1 MTPPITITLVVDNEA
16 PPELVAEHGFAAW
29 IDSGEECFLF
39 DTGQG
44 AALVPNAA
52 ALDID
57 LARART
63 LILSHGHYDHTGA
76 VQAFLAINQNTSV
89 IYGHDATISRFSCRP
104 DEQPPRQ
111 IGMADAVRHT
121 LSQLPAERRIML
133 DGPRYLR
140 PGIGITGPVPRNT
153 TFEDT
158 GGPFYLDAE
167 KAQADPITDDLSLW
181 FETGSGLVILTG
193 CCHSGLVNTVRHAQ
207 RISGTTRIRGI
218 IGGLHLLNAGPER
231 LDATLA
237 FLHECAPDFL
247 LPCHCTGAQVIE
259 RLRAEFGDAVVKSG
273 GAGQTI
279 EIGSFSASALS
290 PRQDDEPADCQAR
303 R

>member
-1 MTPPITITLVVDNEA
+1 MTPPIKITLVVDNEA

-29 IDSGEECFLF
+29 IDTGNECFLF

-44 AALVPNAA
+44 AALIPNAA
-52 ALDID
+52 TLGID
-57 LARART
+57 LSRARA
-63 LILSHGHYDHTGA
+63 LVLSHGHYDHTGA
-76 VQAFLAINQNTSV
+76 VRAFLDINPDAPV
-89 IYGHDATISRFSCRP
+89 IYGHDATIGRFSCRP

-111 IGMADAVRHT
+111 IGMAEEVRQA
-121 LSQLPAERRIML
+121 LCQLPAERRIVL
-133 DGPRYLR
+133 DVPRYLR
-140 PGIGITGPVPRNT
+140 PGIGITGPVPRNS

-158 GGPFYLDAE
+158 GGPFYLDPD

-181 FETGSGLVILTG
+181 FETSDGLVILTG
-193 CCHSGLVNTVRHAQ
+193 CCHSGLVNTVRQAQ
-207 RISGTTRIRGI
+207 RISGVTRIRGI

-231 LDATLA
+231 LDATVA

-259 RLRAEFGDAVVKSG
+259 RLHAEFGDAVLRAG

-279 EIGSFSASALS
+279 DI
-290 PRQDDEPADCQAR
+290 
-303 R
+303 

>member
-1 MTPPITITLVVDNEA
+1 MTPPIKITLVVDNEA

-29 IDSGEECFLF
+29 IDTGNECFLF

-44 AALVPNAA
+44 AALIPNAA
-52 ALDID
+52 ALGID
-57 LARART
+57 LSRARA
-63 LILSHGHYDHTGA
+63 LVLSHGHYDHTGA
-76 VQAFLAINQNTSV
+76 VRAFLDINPDAPV
-89 IYGHDATISRFSCRP
+89 IYGHDATIGRFSCRP

-111 IGMADAVRHT
+111 IGMAEEVRQA
-121 LSQLPAERRIML
+121 LCQLPAERRIVL
-133 DGPRYLR
+133 DVPRYLR
-140 PGIGITGPVPRNT
+140 PGIGITGPVPRNS

-158 GGPFYLDAE
+158 GGPFYLDPD

-181 FETGSGLVILTG
+181 FETSDGLVVLTG
-193 CCHSGLVNTVRHAQ
+193 CCHSGLVNTVRQAQ
-207 RISGTTRIRGI
+207 RISGVTRIRGI

-231 LDATLA
+231 LDATVA

-259 RLRAEFGDAVVKSG
+259 RLHAEFGDAVLRAG

-279 EIGSFSASALS
+279 EI
-290 PRQDDEPADCQAR
+290 
-303 R
+303 

>member
-1 MTPPITITLVVDNEA
+1 MTPPIKITRVVDNEA

-29 IDSGEECFLF
+29 IDTGNECFLF

-44 AALVPNAA
+44 AALIPNAA
-52 ALDID
+52 ALGID
-57 LARART
+57 LSRARA
-63 LILSHGHYDHTGA
+63 LVLSHGHYDHTGA
-76 VQAFLAINQNTSV
+76 VRAFLDINPDAPV
-89 IYGHDATISRFSCRP
+89 IYGHDATIGRFSCRP

-111 IGMADAVRHT
+111 IGMAEEVRQA
-121 LSQLPAERRIML
+121 LCQLPAERRIVL
-133 DGPRYLR
+133 DVPRYLR
-140 PGIGITGPVPRNT
+140 PGIGITGPVPRNS

-158 GGPFYLDAE
+158 GGPFYLDPD

-181 FETGSGLVILTG
+181 FETSDGLVVLTG
-193 CCHSGLVNTVRHAQ
+193 CCHSGLVNTVRQAQ
-207 RISGTTRIRGI
+207 RISGVTRIRGI

-231 LDATLA
+231 LDATVA

-259 RLRAEFGDAVVKSG
+259 RLHAEFGDAVLRAG

-279 EIGSFSASALS
+279 DI
-290 PRQDDEPADCQAR
+290 
-303 R
+303 

>member
-1 MTPPITITLVVDNEA
+1 MTPPIKITLVVDNEA

-29 IDSGEECFLF
+29 IDTGNECFLF

-44 AALVPNAA
+44 AALIPNAA
-52 ALDID
+52 ALGID
-57 LARART
+57 LSRARA
-63 LILSHGHYDHTGA
+63 LVLSHGHYDHTGA
-76 VQAFLAINQNTSV
+76 VRAFLDINPDAPV
-89 IYGHDATISRFSCRP
+89 IYGHDATIGRFSCRP

-111 IGMADAVRHT
+111 IGMAEEVRQA
-121 LSQLPAERRIML
+121 LCQLPAERRIVL
-133 DGPRYLR
+133 DVPRYLR
-140 PGIGITGPVPRNT
+140 PGIGITGPVPRNS

-158 GGPFYLDAE
+158 GGPLYLDPD

-181 FETGSGLVILTG
+181 FETSDGLVILTG
-193 CCHSGLVNTVRHAQ
+193 CCHSGLVNTVRQAQ
-207 RISGTTRIRGI
+207 RISGVTRIRGI

-231 LDATLA
+231 LDATVA

-259 RLRAEFGDAVVKSG
+259 RLHAEFGDAVLRAG

-279 EIGSFSASALS
+279 DI
-290 PRQDDEPADCQAR
+290 
-303 R
+303 

>member
-1 MTPPITITLVVDNEA
+1 MTPPIKITLVVDNEA

-29 IDSGEECFLF
+29 IDTGNECFLF

-44 AALVPNAA
+44 AALIPNAA
-52 ALDID
+52 ALGID
-57 LARART
+57 LSRARA
-63 LILSHGHYDHTGA
+63 LVLSHGHYDHTGA
-76 VQAFLAINQNTSV
+76 VRAFLDINPDAPV
-89 IYGHDATISRFSCRP
+89 IYGHDATIGRFSCRP

-111 IGMADAVRHT
+111 IGMAEEVRQA
-121 LSQLPAERRIML
+121 LCQLPAERRIVL
-133 DGPRYLR
+133 DVPRYLR
-140 PGIGITGPVPRNT
+140 PGIGITGPVPRNS

-158 GGPFYLDAE
+158 GGPFYLDPD

-181 FETGSGLVILTG
+181 FETSDGLVVLTG
-193 CCHSGLVNTVRHAQ
+193 CCHSGLVNTVRQAQ
-207 RISGTTRIRGI
+207 RISGVTRIRGI

-231 LDATLA
+231 LDATVA

-259 RLRAEFGDAVVKSG
+259 RLRAEFGEAVVRSG

-279 EIGSFSASALS
+279 EI
-290 PRQDDEPADCQAR
+290 
-303 R
+303 

>member
-1 MTPPITITLVVDNEA
+1 MTPPIKITLVVDNEA

-29 IDSGEECFLF
+29 IDTGNECFLF

-44 AALVPNAA
+44 AALIPNAA
-52 ALDID
+52 ALGID
-57 LARART
+57 LSRARA
-63 LILSHGHYDHTGA
+63 LVLSHGHYDHTGA
-76 VQAFLAINQNTSV
+76 VRAFLDINPDAPV
-89 IYGHDATISRFSCRP
+89 IYGHDATIGRFSCRP

-111 IGMADAVRHT
+111 IGMAEEVRQA
-121 LSQLPAERRIML
+121 LCQLPAERRIVL
-133 DGPRYLR
+133 DVPRYLR
-140 PGIGITGPVPRNT
+140 PGIGITGPVPRNS

-158 GGPFYLDAE
+158 GWPFYLDPD

-181 FETGSGLVILTG
+181 FETSDGLVVLTG
-193 CCHSGLVNTVRHAQ
+193 CCHSGLVNTVRQAQ
-207 RISGTTRIRGI
+207 RISGVTRIRGI

-231 LDATLA
+231 LDATVA

-259 RLRAEFGDAVVKSG
+259 RLHAEFGDAVLRAG

-279 EIGSFSASALS
+279 EI
-290 PRQDDEPADCQAR
+290 
-303 R
+303 